1 MLSSLSRNDNFDR
14 NENIRKICKPT
25 LDKGCNH
32 LNPYFLKVLLS
43 IPFNKLPCYLLR
55 SELFSA
61 LIADPNGS
69 QPGAATAI
77 VSLDSQ
83 TGSVH
88 ANLLMSG
95 IFETDGEKNVPLEVK
110 FSCEHEG
117 ETRDIVEHLSI
128 AKVDDVSI
136 NYFVLLKLKMPA
148 AI

>member
-1 MLSSLSRNDNFDR
+1 MSYWE
-14 NENIRKICKPT
+14 ENICKQRV
-25 LDKGCNH
+25 
-32 LNPYFLKVLLS
+32 LNPYFLTVLLS
-43 IPFNKLPCYLLR
+43 IPFNKLPCYVLR

-128 AKVDDVSI
+128 AKVDDVST
-136 NYFVLLKLKMPA
+136 NTFVLLKLKIPA
-148 AI
+148 AVWRIFWCEHNF

>member
-1 MLSSLSRNDNFDR
+1 M
-14 NENIRKICKPT
+14 
-25 LDKGCNH
+25 
-32 LNPYFLKVLLS
+32 S
-43 IPFNKLPCYLLR
+43 IPFNKLPCYHVLR

-128 AKVDDVSI
+128 AKVDDVST
-136 NYFVLLKLKMPA
+136 NYFVLLKYLPLFDEFFDA
-148 AI
+148 RTIFN

>member
-1 MLSSLSRNDNFDR
+1 MGSPLNNNVPEGRSV
-14 NENIRKICKPT
+14 
-25 LDKGCNH
+25 KGCNL

-43 IPFNKLPCYLLR
+43 IPFSKLPCYFLR

-117 ETRDIVEHLSI
+117 ETRDIIEHLSI
-128 AKVDDVSI
+128 PKVDDVSTTKFFCLAEI
-136 NYFVLLKLKMPA
+136 PA
-148 AI
+148 AV

>member
-1 MLSSLSRNDNFDR
+1 M
-14 NENIRKICKPT
+14 
-25 LDKGCNH
+25 
-32 LNPYFLKVLLS
+32 
-43 IPFNKLPCYLLR
+43 
-55 SELFSA
+55 
-61 LIADPNGS
+61 IADPNGS

-117 ETRDIVEHLSI
+117 ETRDIVEHLII
-128 AKVDDVSI
+128 AKVDNVST
-136 NYFVLLKLKMPA
+136 NYLCFCYDSFKFILNRLVSKSV
-148 AI
+148 